1 MPPRWVAAL
10 AAVAFDP
17 DVGQKIEA
25 LCPANALSEEERRAV
40 AFASLPD
47 SVSALDGGVLVGA
60 AAQATSVRDS
70 FFFYRVKRSSPT
82 SSPRRPSPSPPPPP
96 LRGPTAATAA
106 AVAAA
111 SEGGDEV
118 EGERRA
124 ASSAPSPPQTPSAA
138 AAAAADADAAA
149 RYGGASPAF
158 LYGFVWESRAP

>member
-82 SSPRRPSPSPPPPP
+82 SSPRRQADGRTRSVR
-96 LRGPTAATAA
+96 RG
-106 AVAAA
+106 
-111 SEGGDEV
+111 
-118 EGERRA
+118 
-124 ASSAPSPPQTPSAA
+124 
-138 AAAAADADAAA
+138 
-149 RYGGASPAF
+149 
-158 LYGFVWESRAP
+158 